1 MRLIGYVRVSTDDQA
16 ANGHSL
22 GQQMERLRQYCAL
35 HDHELVELVTDEGVS
50 ASVPLG
56 KRKGGALV
64 EAMLASGRADG
75 VVVIRLDRL
84 FRDALDG
91 LLFFRTVADADG
103 AAVHSIAE
111 LIDTSTPAGRLMLT
125 IQLGVAQYDRDLDVA
140 RAKETSTALRQS
152 GKVYAGVPYG
162 CVSAGGQQYFDE
174 AKGRHRT
181 RGAQLYRDPKT
192 WATREHI
199 VAMRRENL
207 SWVRIGEELRRLH
220 VPAPGGGRSWSR
232 ATLRNIVD
240 THASL
245 HHLPLAE
252 TKSGVHKSTNHE
264 TRVSRHG

>member
-1 MRLIGYVRVSTDDQA
+1 MRLIGYSRVSTDDQA

-35 HDHELVELVTDEGVS
+35 HGHELVDLITDEGVS
-50 ASVPLG
+50 ASVPLA
-56 KRKGGALV
+56 KRKGGALL
-64 EAMLASGRADG
+64 EAMLSSGRADG

-91 LLFFRTVADADG
+91 LLFFRTVADDG
-103 AAVHSIAE
+103 RVTVHSISE

-125 IQLGVAQYDRDLDVA
+125 IQLGVAQYDRDLDVTRA
-140 RAKETSTALRQS
+140 RETSAALKQS

-162 CVSAGGQQYFDE
+162 CVSAGGQQYFDQ
-174 AKGRHRT
+174 AKGRQRT
-181 RGAQLYRDPKT
+181 RGAQLFRDPKT

-199 VAMRRENL
+199 VAMRQEKL

-220 VPAPGGGRSWSR
+220 IPAPAGGRTWSR

-240 THASL
+240 THESL
-245 HHLPLAE
+245 RHFPLAG
-252 TKSGVHKSTNHE
+252 THSGVHKSTNHE
-264 TRVSRHG
+264 TGVSL